1 MTARTQRVVLGVA
14 LLIVLGLVALYWFNS
29 NLTQSTVEGRGP
41 KTWLVQPGETL
52 TLTPDEV
59 RADDRYR
66 CPGHPAIDFTPHEG
80 TGYTEEGG
88 LSVATTD
95 DSVTVSCEAPGNA

>member
-1 MTARTQRVVLGVA
+1 MSARARIVVGVAIVFVLGV
-14 LLIVLGLVALYWFNS
+14 VALYWFNS
-29 NLTQSTVEGRGP
+29 NITQSAVEHGP
-41 KTWLVQPGETL
+41 HTWVVQPGETL
-52 TLTPDEV
+52 TLSADEV
-59 RADDRYR
+59 HPKDSYI
-66 CPGHPAIDFTPHEG
+66 CPGHPEIHFTPHEG